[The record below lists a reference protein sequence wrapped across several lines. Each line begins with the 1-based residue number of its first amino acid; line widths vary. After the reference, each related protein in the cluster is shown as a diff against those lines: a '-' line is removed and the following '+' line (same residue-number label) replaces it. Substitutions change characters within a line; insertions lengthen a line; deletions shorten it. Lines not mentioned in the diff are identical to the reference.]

1 MTTLAQ
7 LGGLAGVAALLT
19 AIGGIIVQLR
29 GLRREREDTIQLQP
43 DHGTS
48 VADRVHT
55 MDEKLDLVIQGQ
67 KQTAENADRVHEL
80 ISSRLRMHDIELRDI
95 KKRLE

>member
-7 LGGLAGVAALLT
+7 LGGLAGLAALLT
-19 AIGGIIVQLR
+19 AIGGVIVQLR
-29 GLRREREDTIQLQP
+29 GLRRVREDTIQLQP

-48 VADRVHT
+48 VADRVHD

-67 KQTAENADRVHEL
+67 KQTVDSSDQVHEL
-80 ISSRLRMHDIELRDI
+80 ILSRLRMHDIELRDI